1 MHKRRMKNIRSV
13 LFICTGNICR
23 SPLAEYFFSDYV
35 EKQGAGDRF
44 DISSAGTYAIDGNRA
59 TYEALEAGRRRG
71 LDLTPHR
78 ARPVNGSLLSAADH
92 VLVMTQSHHD
102 WLCRHYPG
110 LENKIYLAKL
120 FPSHLSG
127 EPPEI
132 TDVPD
137 PYGESV
143 GYYLEVLKMLE
154 PVLPKLF
161 RDTIREDH
169 Q

>member
-1 MHKRRMKNIRSV
+1 MSKPRPKDICSI
-13 LFICTGNICR
+13 LFVCTGNICR

-35 EKQGAGDRF
+35 EKQGASDRF
-44 DISSAGTYAIDGNRA
+44 DISSAGTFALRGNRA

-71 LDLTPHR
+71 LDLRPHR
-78 ARPVNGSLLSAADH
+78 ARPVDQALLSRTDH
-92 VLVMTQSHHD
+92 ILVMTRSHHD

-120 FPSHLSG
+120 FPRRLSG

-143 GYYLEVLKMLE
+143 GYYLEVLEMLE

-161 RDTIREDH
+161 RDAIEEDH